1 VTTRKA
7 AEPKAD
13 PDATGVPGIVWP
25 KPTGP
30 SDWPEYTAE
39 LSDDQVEGLRAL
51 AVPFDSSQVG
61 LLPKPYSKD
70 STKGSCRE
78 CGGYHG
84 LPAVHLSY
92 VGHAVA
98 TARLLSVDPGWYWE
112 PMALTP
118 DGLPLF
124 DSYGG
129 LWIRL
134 TVCGVSRLGYGDAG
148 GKTGV
153 NAVKEAIG
161 DGIRN
166 AAMRFGVALDL
177 WAKQDLHSDEVERG
191 RQPSPAEVEAAAAA
205 VELSEAK
212 RSAWAAWQQ
221 YSGGSNATLFREYYE
236 QWKALPLEDA
246 TAEDFRGV
254 IKALAEEAATTEGDP
269 A

>member
-1 VTTRKA
+1 VTPPRKA
-7 AEPKAD
+7 ATPVVPAPEPGGYSFD
-13 PDATGVPGIVWP
+13 LGREGLPVFPP
-25 KPTGP
+25 PTY
-30 SDWPEYTAE
+30 DAE
-39 LSDDQVEGLRAL
+39 LSDAQVSGLRAL
-51 AVPFDSSQVG
+51 MVPFDSAQVG

-112 PMALTP
+112 PMSLTP

-124 DSYGG
+124 DSSGG

-161 DGIRN
+161 DAIRN

-205 VELSEAK
+205 VELSDAK
-212 RSAWAAWQQ
+212 RAAWSAWQQ
-221 YSGGSNATLFREYYE
+221 FSGGADATAFREFYE

-246 TAEDFRGV
+246 TAEDFRGL
-254 IKALAEEAATTEGDP
+254 IHELARAARESDP